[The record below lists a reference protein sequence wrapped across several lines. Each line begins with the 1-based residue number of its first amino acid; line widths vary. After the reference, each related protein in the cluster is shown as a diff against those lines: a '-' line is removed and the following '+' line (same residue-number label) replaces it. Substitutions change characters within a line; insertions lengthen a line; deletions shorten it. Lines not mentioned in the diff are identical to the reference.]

1 MDYMRWMTLNTNIH
15 TKKLANIC
23 LPMTHDSGTF
33 DLSDEMAP
41 DPAEWIVELENALAK
56 IAQDLNDAGILPYV
70 ADPLA
75 WLLDEILV
83 SLKGLTTATKQ
94 DIATQ
99 LRMGIRGFD
108 FRMYNKG
115 GVYYTYHGLQS
126 TSTFESMLNDI
137 RDFLS
142 QTTGEIVYVNLSHYI
157 GFEGD
162 DLTTFGNFV
171 KSKVGD
177 WAYVALPGFTNDP
190 FQATYDEII
199 GQSGVN
205 KSRVI
210 LTTSNSLGDDRSFW
224 PAEYCPPENT
234 RSQAVLAG
242 VYTDTTDID
251 LMIRTQVSQFQSA
264 VDAGLPFANYMTMT
278 PDTAQYVNII
288 VSSLYGALYTLSLD
302 IMPHDPE
309 VGLAVA
315 AIATALLVDYE
326 VVGFSWRTLEELSQQ
341 IDRQLTEIVDDNF
354 VPITGTD
361 NQISMIFCDFWETT
375 TVVDLAINLSND
387 YEMEWSGNT
396 VIEIVTTF
404 TDTLGSSE
412 GPSAA
417 MFQGQLH
424 MVYKSKDNDDMF
436 MAIYDPASS
445 SWISNSPIVDMT
457 GGSTIAPQ
465 TNKSPSCETLDDVL
479 NVVWK
484 SADSDSIRWAT
495 WNGTTWAGGSAIT
508 IASPGQNPET
518 NNSPYLAR
526 YRNELV
532 MVHKYKNKDDI
543 HWERFSA
550 GVWSGGGKIAVID
563 NDDHSNPGTNK
574 RPAAVE
580 YNGLLYVIYKGGGSN
595 NLYWCNYDGTDWRGN
610 VEIKN
615 DADDFKPK
623 SDEGPGLARFAGSIY
638 MLYKGEGSN
647 NVWFSIYGG
656 VAWNGNDEMKDA
668 TTIAP
673 ETNRSPWIVR
683 VGEDLFLLDKGKD
696 DDNLCQSF
704 LKPVKF

>member
-1 MDYMRWMTLNTNIH
+1 MDYMHWMTRNTKIH

-126 TSTFESMLNDI
+126 TSTFNSMLNDI

-142 QTTGEIVYVNLSHYI
+142 QTDGEIVYVNLSHYI
-157 GFEGD
+157 GFEGN

-171 KSKVGD
+171 KTIVGD
-177 WAYVALPGFTNDP
+177 WAYVASPGFTNDP
-190 FQATYDEII
+190 FQTTYDAII
-199 GQSGVN
+199 GQSGTN

-210 LTTSNSLGDDRSFW
+210 LTTSDSLGDDRYFW

-242 VYTDTTDID
+242 VYTDTTDLD
-251 LMIRTQVSQFQSA
+251 LMISTQVSQFQAA
-264 VDAGLPFANYMTMT
+264 VDAALPFANYMTMT
-278 PDTAQYVNII
+278 PDTEQYVNII
-288 VSSLYGALYTLSLD
+288 VSSLYGALFTLAAEITLV
-302 IMPHDPE
+302 DPV
-309 VGLAVA
+309 VGAAVA
-315 AIATALLVDYE
+315 AIAAGLLVDYE
-326 VVGFSWRTLEELSQQ
+326 VTGFSWRTLEELSQQ

-396 VIEIVTTF
+396 AIQVVNPTF
-404 TDTLGSSE
+404 TDNLASSE

-417 MFQGQLH
+417 MLLGQLH
-424 MVYKSKDNDDMF
+424 MVYKSSSNDDMY
-436 MAIYDPASS
+436 MAIYDPAQAK
-445 SWISNSPIVDMT
+445 WTYNKRIADMT
-457 GGSTIAPQ
+457 GGTFSPK
-465 TNKSPSCETLDDVL
+465 TNKSPSCETLNDVL

-484 SADSDSIRWAT
+484 SHDSDSIRWAT
-495 WNGTTWAGGSAIT
+495 WNGTTWAGGSVIT

-526 YRNELV
+526 YKNELV
-532 MVHKYKNKDDI
+532 MVHKFKNEDDI
-543 HWERFSA
+543 HWERFNGSS
-550 GVWSGGGKIAVID
+550 WSGGTKISVID
-563 NDDHSNPGTNK
+563 NDDEQNPGTNK

-580 YNGLLYVIYKGGGSN
+580 YDGLLYLIFKGGHTN
-595 NLYWCNYDGTDWRGN
+595 NLLWCNYDGSDWRGN
-610 VEIKN
+610 VDIKN
-615 DADDFKPK
+615 EAQKFTPK

-656 VAWNGNDEMKDA
+656 ESWNGNDEMKDA
-668 TTIAP
+668 TPIAP
-673 ETNRSPWIVR
+673 TTNRSPWIVR
-683 VGEDLFLLDKGKD
+683 VGEDLVLLDKGDGDK
-696 DDNLCQSF
+696 LFQSF